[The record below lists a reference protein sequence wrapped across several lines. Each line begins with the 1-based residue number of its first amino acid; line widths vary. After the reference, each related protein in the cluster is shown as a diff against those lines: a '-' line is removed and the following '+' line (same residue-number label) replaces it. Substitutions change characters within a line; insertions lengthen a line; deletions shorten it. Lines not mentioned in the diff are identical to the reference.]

1 MGANDLDERLLSAH
15 SVGDTLALVDLYSEA
30 ADVAESSGDIDRA
43 CFYLTHA
50 FVYGLELGHP
60 LTSELN
66 RRLVAHGRA

>member
-1 MGANDLDERLLSAH
+1 MGAKDLDERLLSAH
-15 SVGDTLALVDLYSEA
+15 SAGDTLALVDLYSEA
-30 ADVAESSGDIDRA
+30 ADLAECSCDTDRA

-66 RRLVAHGRA
+66 RRLVAHGRS